1 MSLKHVLR
9 FGIAYLLKGRGIQ
22 GEGKVDVNTK
32 NSGLVVL
39 NSSAVR
45 DIKIING

>member
-9 FGIAYLLKGRGIQ
+9 FSIVYLLKERGIQ